1 MDVPLNPLIQDFCF
15 FVSLPSDFNKTII
28 QWGVKTFTYHSNT
41 SLAIAFSNTNYVIF
55 TTSWVDTFEAVT
67 IMPLTKTT
75 TTFYTAQ
82 GRGNGNSTTNK
93 GSWIAIGA
101 A

>member
-1 MDVPLNPLIQDFCF
+1 MVLLIIQWQLIFTIY
-15 FVSLPSDFNKTII
+15 VLVINKTII
-28 QWGVKTFTYHSNT
+28 QWGVKTFTYHTNT

-55 TTSWVDTFEAVT
+55 TTSWVDTYEAVT